1 MRRIIVA
8 AIVLSSLRAS
18 ADETIVKAA
27 PPRDRGQV
35 LIAAKI
41 GGLFAEPFSRLGA
54 SYIVDVEIG
63 YALPVLKHR
72 LAIALDGA
80 YTAPEASGGGTSSQV
95 ASGGYSFHLQQRQGI
110 LGLTLFYRHP
120 IGRVTP
126 YIGVGP
132 RLFLLQSEV
141 DGTAGTTPIHT
152 SSEVSTK
159 AGVGVPLG
167 VGVRLGPGDLFVEA
181 SVLWAPIDHQ
191 ITGDTNTGS
200 LTVSLGY
207 RFVL

>member
-8 AIVLSSLRAS
+8 AIVLSSLGAG
-18 ADETIVKAA
+18 ADETVTQAA
-27 PPRDRGQV
+27 PARDRGQV

-54 SYIVDVEIG
+54 SYLVDVEIG
-63 YALPVLKHR
+63 YALPVWKHHLA
-72 LAIALDGA
+72 LAIDGA
-80 YTAPEASGGGTSSQV
+80 YTAPEASGGGADAQV
-95 ASGGYSFHLQQRQGI
+95 AAGSYTYQLQQREGI
-110 LGLTLFYRHP
+110 LGLTLYYRHP

-141 DGTAGTTPIHT
+141 DGAAGTTPIHT

-159 AGVGVPLG
+159 AGVGAPLG
-167 VGVRLGPGDLFVEA
+167 VGVRLGPGDLFLEA
-181 SVLWAPIDHQ
+181 SVLWAPIDHR
-191 ITGDTNTGS
+191 ITGDSNMGA

>member
-8 AIVLSSLRAS
+8 AILLSSLGAR
-18 ADETIVKAA
+18 ADETITQAA
-27 PPRDRGQV
+27 PARDRGQV
-35 LIAAKI
+35 LIAAKV

-54 SYIVDVEIG
+54 SYLVDLEIG
-63 YALPVLKHR
+63 YALPVLRHH
-72 LAIALDGA
+72 LAIAIDGA
-80 YTAPEASGGGTSSQV
+80 YTAPEASGGGTNAQV
-95 ASGGYSFHLQQRQGI
+95 ASGGYMYQLQQREGI
-110 LGLTLFYRHP
+110 LGLTLYYRHP

-132 RLFLLQSEV
+132 RLFLLQSQV
-141 DGTAGTTPIHT
+141 DGAAGTTPIHT

-159 AGVGVPLG
+159 AGVGAPLG
-167 VGVRLGPGDLFVEA
+167 VGVRLGPGDLFLEA

-191 ITGDTNTGS
+191 ITGDSNIGA